1 MTKFRYN
8 DSIYN
13 RNESERKETSYLF
26 EKAQQLLQSYFGFP
40 SFRKGQE
47 QAIRSVLEGKNS
59 LCVMPTGGGK
69 SICYQIPALV
79 MPGTTIVVSPLISL
93 MKDQV
98 DALLQLGISA
108 TYINS
113 SISLSEANER
123 MMEAKQ
129 GRYKLL
135 YIAPER
141 LESREFKENLKSME
155 IPFVAVD
162 EAHCISQW
170 GHDFRPSYRHIRRMV
185 NNLKKKP
192 IVLALTAT
200 ATPMVREDICKS
212 LDIDEKNT
220 VMTGFER
227 ENLSFSVIKGQDRLL
242 FLKDFLKKNNK
253 ESGIIYAATRKM
265 VDQLYE
271 RLKKE
276 NMNVGRYH
284 AGMSDLDRM
293 REQDQFLAEKTTVMV
308 ATSAFGMGIDK
319 SNIRYVIH
327 FQLPKNMESYYQ
339 EAGRAGRDGLA
350 SECIVLYSPQDVQVQ
365 RFLID
370 QSSERNRI
378 SQELEK
384 LQLMVDYCH
393 TENCLQAYIL
403 QYFGERETESCG
415 RCGNCTDSRASVDV
429 TKEAQM
435 VLSCII
441 RMGQKFGKT
450 ITAQVLTGSK
460 NKKITELHFHK
471 LSTYGIMKEK
481 SAKEVSDFIE
491 FLISQEMI
499 GVNHGSFPTIFVTEK
514 GKNVL
519 LGKQVVRK
527 KEAVLTKQV
536 ANDDPLFDRLR
547 IIRRSIAEM
556 EKVPPFVIFSDTTLK
571 DMCIKLPQS
580 DEEFLQVNGV
590 GENKLKKYG
599 EVFISAIISYCDE
612 HPERLL
618 KKATERS
625 FKKKTKKAERDSH
638 LVTYEMFLNGL
649 SLKEIS
655 GKRELALATVENHLL
670 LCAEQGLDVDFEA
683 LIPAEYMPL
692 LKRAIEEAGS
702 DRLKPIKEQLPEE
715 VTFFMIKAFLFLNK
729 NKLKLMKDKSVRDR
743 PSSW

>member
-1 MTKFRYN
+1 M
-8 DSIYN
+8 
-13 RNESERKETSYLF
+13 F
-26 EKAQQLLQSYFGFP
+26 EKAREFLQSYFGFP

-47 QAIRSVLEGKNS
+47 QAIRFVFEGKNS

-79 MPGTTIVVSPLISL
+79 LPGTSIVLSPLISL

-98 DALLQLGISA
+98 DALLQLGIPA
-108 TYINS
+108 TFINS
-113 SISLSEANER
+113 SISISEVNER
-123 MMEAKQ
+123 MMKAKQ

-141 LESREFKENLKSME
+141 LESREFVENLKSME
-155 IPFVAVD
+155 IPLVAVD

-185 NNLKKKP
+185 DNLTKKP

-200 ATPMVREDICKS
+200 ATPIVREDICKS
-212 LDIDEKNT
+212 LEIEKKNT
-220 VMTGFER
+220 VITGFER
-227 ENLSFSVIKGQDRLL
+227 ENLSFSVIKGQDRLD
-242 FLKDFLKKNNK
+242 FLKDFLIKNDK

-276 NMNVGRYH
+276 NINVGRYH
-284 AGMSDLDRM
+284 AGMSDVDRM
-293 REQDQFLAEKTTVMV
+293 REQEQFLADKTTVMV

-350 SECIVLYSPQDVQVQ
+350 SECIVFYSPQDVQVQ

-370 QSSERNRI
+370 QSSERSRI

-384 LQLMVDYCH
+384 LQFMVDYCH

-403 QYFGERETESCG
+403 QYFGEIETKPCG

-435 VLSCII
+435 VLSCIV

-460 NKKITELHFHK
+460 NKKITKLRFHE

-491 FLISQEMI
+491 FLISEELI
-499 GVNHGSFPTIFVTEK
+499 AVEHGSFPTIFVTEK

-519 LGKQVVRK
+519 LGKQEVRR

-536 ANDDPLFDRLR
+536 ANDDPLFERLR
-547 IIRRSIAEM
+547 TVRRNIAEM
-556 EKVPPFVIFSDTTLK
+556 EKVPPFVVFSDSALK
-571 DMCIKLPQS
+571 DMCVKLPHS
-580 DEEFLQVNGV
+580 GEEFLLVNGV
-590 GENKLKKYG
+590 GE
-599 EVFISAIISYCDE
+599 IS
-612 HPERLL
+612 
-618 KKATERS
+618 
-625 FKKKTKKAERDSH
+625 
-638 LVTYEMFLNGL
+638 
-649 SLKEIS
+649 
-655 GKRELALATVENHLL
+655 
-670 LCAEQGLDVDFEA
+670 
-683 LIPAEYMPL
+683 
-692 LKRAIEEAGS
+692 
-702 DRLKPIKEQLPEE
+702 
-715 VTFFMIKAFLFLNK
+715 
-729 NKLKLMKDKSVRDR
+729 
-743 PSSW
+743 